1 MRPNRTKA
9 RTAPPVPP
17 ILVSWLAV
25 FSSCFT
31 APVWQHVQVLV
42 AGAVLAPGKRTVTQA
57 LRVMGLAEQP
67 GFGRYHEVLN
77 RARWNAREVARRLLL
92 HPLATLAPSGDVV
105 IAIDDTIE
113 RRWGGRIKVR

>member
-1 MRPNRTKA
+1 MRPNRTEA
-9 RTAPPVPP
+9 RITPHVPP

-25 FSSCFT
+25 FRSCFT
-31 APVWQHVQVLV
+31 APVWRHVQVLV

-77 RARWNAREVARRLLL
+77 CI
-92 HPLATLAPSGDVV
+92 SMD
-105 IAIDDTIE
+105 
-113 RRWGGRIKVR
+113 